1 MKGISTTKCYTP
13 TRAKWFG
20 LQQYSNSK
28 CWNTDSLQHTKN
40 YQIKNFITNL
50 QTTQV
55 QNWHGPPPSGS
66 YNAKEHNH
74 VSLHASADQEVN
86 REWAIPSFEESK
98 SLDAESNQP
107 REPGHNKIAGNQFVV
122 AALLNKV

>member
-40 YQIKNFITNL
+40 YQMKNFITNL

-55 QNWHGPPPSGS
+55 QNWPGPSPRGS

-74 VSLHASADQEVN
+74 VSLHASADQELN
-86 REWAIPSFEESK
+86 REWAIPSLKESE
-98 SLDAESNQP
+98 SLDAESNLP
-107 REPGHNKIAGNQFVV
+107 REPGHIKITGNQFVI
-122 AALLNKV
+122 ATLLNKV

>member
-13 TRAKWFG
+13 TRAKWFA

-28 CWNTDSLQHTKN
+28 YSNTDSLQHTKN
-40 YQIKNFITNL
+40 YQMKNFITNL
-50 QTTQV
+50 QTAQV

-74 VSLHASADQEVN
+74 VSLYTSADQEVN
-86 REWAIPSFEESK
+86 REWAIPSYEESE
-98 SLDAESNQP
+98 SLDAESN
-107 REPGHNKIAGNQFVV
+107 
-122 AALLNKV
+122 